1 MCKNYCEVGAMG
13 NCSSQ
18 SSKFSVSDSIFYGE
32 DSITLHLH
40 TGCLSAALEVSQSAE
55 SEY

>member
-32 DSITLHLH
+32 DSVTLHLH